1 MIEYEAYLK
10 GRKKGYLTFLTFGTA
25 FDPGEVDLMFFDV
38 PLKGKINLFTP
49 TRK

>member
-10 GRKKGYLTFLTFGTA
+10 GRKKGHLTFLAFETA
-25 FDPGEVDLMFFDV
+25 FDPGGVDLMFFDV